1 MSNFEN
7 TEKVKCEVEDMAVLV
22 VSSDQISVVTSM
34 DDAID
39 FLGES
44 LATPN
49 NFVGVM
55 SGEKKSLLEYAQKV
69 LCYDNVMAMKD
80 GKFNY
85 IYLPKENR
93 LYDRVKTETESLPIG
108 FHKIL

>member
-1 MSNFEN
+1 MNDMNIKEKSN
-7 TEKVKCEVEDMAVLV
+7 CEVEDMAVMV
-22 VSSDQISVVTSM
+22 ISADQLGVVTSM

-39 FLGES
+39 MIGES
-44 LATPN
+44 LATPYN
-49 NFVGVM
+49 VVRLM

-93 LYDRVKTETESLPIG
+93 LYDRVKTEMDELPIG